1 MAMEVDTPPA
11 RLSRIVAVNAEVSA
25 PASAGGATLADLQ
38 MEWRPLVS
46 PASMSSPAAAS
57 TSSDRRLVD
66 LSEQGLDN
74 AEEGVA
80 TVMEALLKA

>member
-1 MAMEVDTPPA
+1 MEVTSS
-11 RLSRIVAVNAEVSA
+11 LAEDCSCQHQGQRTRF
-25 PASAGGATLADLQ
+25 SGGATLADLQ

>member
-1 MAMEVDTPPA
+1 VAMD
-11 RLSRIVAVNAEVSA
+11 VASSLAEDCSCQHRGQRTCF
-25 PASAGGATLADLQ
+25 SGGATLADLQ

-46 PASMSSPAAAS
+46 PTSMSSPAATS
-57 TSSDRRLVD
+57 TTSDRRLVD

-74 AEEGVA
+74 AEEGVT

>member
-1 MAMEVDTPPA
+1 
-11 RLSRIVAVNAEVSA
+11 
-25 PASAGGATLADLQ
+25 

-46 PASMSSPAAAS
+46 PTSMSSPAATS
-57 TSSDRRLVD
+57 TSSDRQLVD

-74 AEEGVA
+74 AEEGVP

>member
-1 MAMEVDTPPA
+1 MAMD
-11 RLSRIVAVNAEVSA
+11 VASSLAEDCSCQHRGQRTCF
-25 PASAGGATLADLQ
+25 SDATLADLQ

-46 PASMSSPAAAS
+46 PTSMSSPAATS
-57 TSSDRRLVD
+57 TTSDRRLVD

-74 AEEGVA
+74 AEEGVT